1 MNRGRHKK
9 QNYDAIID
17 RHKYK
22 RLSNL
27 YFTEMPNLLKEC
39 RNQGVV
45 IDFDSLEKNPFV
57 NKFESGF
64 DWSHSLP
71 DIEYWYSVM
80 YRNKNNKPNTKKS
93 KINY

>member
-27 YFTEMPNLLKEC
+27 TFTEMSNLLKEFGIQLC
-39 RNQGVV
+39 
-45 IDFDSLEKNPFV
+45 
-57 NKFESGF
+57 
-64 DWSHSLP
+64 
-71 DIEYWYSVM
+71 IEL
-80 YRNKNNKPNTKKS
+80 KNNKPNTKK
-93 KINY
+93 I

>member
-17 RHKYK
+17 GHKYK

-27 YFTEMPNLLKEC
+27 TFTEMSNLLKES
-39 RNQGVV
+39 RNQNVV

-57 NKFESGF
+57 NKFEGGF
-64 DWSHSLP
+64 DWSNSLLGN
-71 DIEYWYSVM
+71 EYWYSVM
-80 YRNKNNKPNTKKS
+80 YRIKKQ
-93 KINY
+93 

>member
-27 YFTEMPNLLKEC
+27 TFTEMSNLLKEC
-39 RNQGVV
+39 RNQDVV

-57 NKFESGF
+57 TKFEGGF
-64 DWSHSLP
+64 DWSNSLLGN
-71 DIEYWYSVM
+71 EYWYSVM
-80 YRNKNNKPNTKKS
+80 YRIKKQ
-93 KINY
+93 

>member
-9 QNYDAIID
+9 QNYDID

-27 YFTEMPNLLKEC
+27 TFTEMSNLLKES
-39 RNQGVV
+39 RNQNVV

-57 NKFESGF
+57 NKFEGGF
-64 DWSHSLP
+64 DWSNSLLGN
-71 DIEYWYSVM
+71 EYWYSVM
-80 YRNKNNKPNTKKS
+80 YRIKKQ
-93 KINY
+93 

>member
-27 YFTEMPNLLKEC
+27 TFTEMSNLLKES
-39 RNQGVV
+39 RNQNVV

-57 NKFESGF
+57 NKFEGGF
-64 DWSHSLP
+64 DWSNSLLGN
-71 DIEYWYSVM
+71 EYWYSVM
-80 YRNKNNKPNTKKS
+80 YRIKKQ
-93 KINY
+93 

>member
-27 YFTEMPNLLKEC
+27 TFTEMSNLLKES
-39 RNQGVV
+39 RNQNVV

-57 NKFESGF
+57 DKFRGGF
-64 DWSHSLP
+64 DWSNSLLGN
-71 DIEYWYSVM
+71 EYWYSVM
-80 YRNKNNKPNTKKS
+80 YRIKK
-93 KINY
+93 

>member
-27 YFTEMPNLLKEC
+27 TFTEMSNLLKEC
-39 RNQGVV
+39 RNQDVV
-45 IDFDSLEKNPFV
+45 IDFDFIREKNPFV
-57 NKFESGF
+57 NKFEGGF
-64 DWSHSLP
+64 DWSNSLLGN
-71 DIEYWYSVM
+71 EYWYSIM
-80 YRNKNNKPNTKKS
+80 YRIKKQ
-93 KINY
+93 

>member
-27 YFTEMPNLLKEC
+27 TFTEMSNLLKEC
-39 RNQGVV
+39 RNQDVV
-45 IDFDSLEKNPFV
+45 IDFNSLEKNPFV
-57 NKFESGF
+57 NKFEGGF
-64 DWSHSLP
+64 DWSNSLLG
-71 DIEYWYSVM
+71 IKYWCSVM
-80 YRNKNNKPNTKKS
+80 YR
-93 KINY
+93 IIQ

>member
-9 QNYDAIID
+9 QNHDAIID

-27 YFTEMPNLLKEC
+27 TFTETSNLLKEC
-39 RNQGVV
+39 LNQNVV

-57 NKFESGF
+57 NKFEGGF
-64 DWSHSLP
+64 DWSNSLLGVK
-71 DIEYWYSVM
+71 YWYSVM
-80 YRNKNNKPNTKKS
+80 SRIEKQ
-93 KINY
+93 

>member
-9 QNYDAIID
+9 QNYDTIID

-27 YFTEMPNLLKEC
+27 TFTEMSNLLKEC
-39 RNQGVV
+39 RNQNVV

-57 NKFESGF
+57 NKFEGGF
-64 DWSHSLP
+64 DWSNSLLG
-71 DIEYWYSVM
+71 IEYWCSVM
-80 YRNKNNKPNTKKS
+80 YRIKK
-93 KINY
+93 

>member
-27 YFTEMPNLLKEC
+27 TFTEMSDLLKES
-39 RNQGVV
+39 RNQNVV

-57 NKFESGF
+57 NKFEGGF
-64 DWSHSLP
+64 DWSNSLLGN
-71 DIEYWYSVM
+71 EYWYSVM
-80 YRNKNNKPNTKKS
+80 YRIKK
-93 KINY
+93 